1 MIKLKRVCDAREPA
15 DGKRILVDR
24 LWLRGVKK
32 DSLSLAAW
40 MKPVSPSDSLRRWFG
55 HDPEKWTEFQRR
67 YLAEL
72 QRNPKA
78 WRPILEAA
86 RKGPVTLLFG
96 ARDSQHNNG
105 VALGILSRK
114 ASVVSLK

>member
-24 LWLRGVKK
+24 LWPRGVRK
-32 DSLSLAAW
+32 DSLSLTVWIKEAA
-40 MKPVSPSDSLRRWFG
+40 PSESLRRWFG

-67 YLAEL
+67 YFAEL
-72 QRNPKA
+72 QRNPEA

-86 RKGPVTLLFG
+86 RKGTVTLLFG

-105 VALGILSRK
+105 VALKSFLEKQKG
-114 ASVVSLK
+114 